1 MSLKNENEAGSGEA
15 TCPELVG
22 PEHVAA
28 IANRRYCESS
38 QTLRGEISCSM
49 PVRAW
54 AEHA

>member
-1 MSLKNENEAGSGEA
+1 MELKNKNEAGSGEA

-22 PEHVAA
+22 SEHVAA

-38 QTLRGEISCSM
+38 QNLRCEISWSM

>member
-22 PEHVAA
+22 PVHVAA